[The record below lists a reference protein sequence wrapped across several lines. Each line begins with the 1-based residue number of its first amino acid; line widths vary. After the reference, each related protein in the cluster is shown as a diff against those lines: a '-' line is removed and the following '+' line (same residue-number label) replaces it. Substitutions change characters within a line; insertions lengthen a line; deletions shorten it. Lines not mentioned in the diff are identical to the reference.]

1 MAVGAYPATHADV
14 TNPQVRRGTAD
25 EKIASK
31 CDDNE
36 TVSKRLM
43 ARVESRNLVDAV
55 RNAGSW
61 DAISQHS
68 DVWKGDD
75 GSRQWKLMEVAINL
89 NAKTK
94 SAKSTGS

>member
-1 MAVGAYPATHADV
+1 MAVGADPATHADM
-14 TNPQVRRGTAD
+14 TKPQVRRGTAD

-31 CDDNE
+31 CDK
-36 TVSKRLM
+36 T
-43 ARVESRNLVDAV
+43 
-55 RNAGSW
+55 GSW

-89 NAKTK
+89 NAQTK
-94 SAKSTGS
+94 SAKSAGS